1 VLVLE
6 TIDFDLHF
14 PTSLRFVERYCAIG
28 ECSKEIYY
36 LARFLLELA
45 MVEVKMNKWNAS
57 MLAAASIYISKKIKE
72 SSLPWS
78 PFMISQTGHSEN
90 EIRECARDIC
100 FILNNVENK
109 SFYKAIQTKYND
121 PKYLSV
127 SALCRRL
134 SESNK
139 N

>member
-1 VLVLE
+1 
-6 TIDFDLHF
+6 
-14 PTSLRFVERYCAIG
+14 
-28 ECSKEIYY
+28 
-36 LARFLLELA
+36 
-45 MVEVKMNKWNAS
+45 
-57 MLAAASIYISKKIKE
+57 
-72 SSLPWS
+72 
-78 PFMISQTGHSEN
+78 MISQTGHSEN

-127 SALCRRL
+127 SALCKRL

-139 N
+139 NWIPYDKNDKNYGNLQIATFWSLVVIN